1 MREDYPLVIETLQP
15 VKEHRPVRLREYVR
29 TDHDSVVRCNA
40 DEIRIKRGM
49 MQFAQSDAIVDDRYP
64 LRVRI
69 RNDMRRVQKLTMFQ
83 PAASTLLA
91 VRLKHA
97 LSKALLMKSL
107 PG

>member
-1 MREDYPLVIETLQP
+1 
-15 VKEHRPVRLREYVR
+15 
-29 TDHDSVVRCNA
+29 
-40 DEIRIKRGM
+40 
-49 MQFAQSDAIVDDRYP
+49 
-64 LRVRI
+64 
-69 RNDMRRVQKLTMFQ
+69 MRRVQKLTMFQ